1 MFKYQYEKRTLDG
14 PNEISS
20 SASDK
25 SNSGGSV
32 DIDFT
37 KRASDI
43 NKQLVQRVMRLQ
55 NELQMQNTKIEQM
68 QQQNI
73 STSLCGKGSEIGTQT
88 IGALEP
94 SNEHDYFEYYL
105 IHLNISIL

>member
-1 MFKYQYEKRTLDG
+1 
-14 PNEISS
+14 
-20 SASDK
+20 
-25 SNSGGSV
+25 
-32 DIDFT
+32 
-37 KRASDI
+37 
-43 NKQLVQRVMRLQ
+43 
-55 NELQMQNTKIEQM
+55 MQNTKIEQM

-105 IHLNISIL
+105 IHLIKHKYIVKKLFYTTKALA